1 MGGELYIN
9 IVSKDTSLENEIFDF
24 IVQSIDSLIDVFN
37 FFDENSLISTLNEK
51 RVVPFHSDLAFV
63 LTKSFEFNSMSGGIF
78 NICLGKE
85 SRKRKADGVV
95 DNDRIPNR
103 RNENSIQITPD
114 EITLIDSACD
124 LDLGGIAK
132 GYIIDKALEL
142 VIKRYG
148 DLISDVFLDARGDCV
163 TFGKGDKLIE
173 VENPFDSSISFS
185 KINLPSGAVI
195 TSGHNKQKFADGSH
209 IIGNYSD
216 ILTISLYS
224 PERKCFELDALGT
237 YLLQLHSSEVLEKIE
252 FDPYYSSI
260 ECLII
265 LENGDVFRSAFWN
278 DNT

>member
-9 IVSKDTSLENEIFDF
+9 IVSRDASLENEIFDF
-24 IVQSIDSLIDVFN
+24 ILQSIDSLIDVFN
-37 FFDENSLISTLNEK
+37 FFDEHSLISTLNDK
-51 RVVPFHSDLAFV
+51 RVVPFQSDLAFV
-63 LTKSFEFNSMSGGIF
+63 LTKSFEFNSFSDGAF

-85 SRKRKADGVV
+85 SRKRKSDGVV
-95 DNDRIPNR
+95 DHGVILTR
-103 RNENSIQITPD
+103 RNEDSIQITPD
-114 EITLIDSACD
+114 EITLVDSGCD

-132 GYIIDKALEL
+132 GYIIDRALEL
-142 VIKRYG
+142 AVKRYG
-148 DLISDVFLDARGDCV
+148 AVLSDAFLDARGDCV
-163 TFGKGDKLIE
+163 AFGKSDKMVE

-185 KINLPSGAVI
+185 KINLPSGAII
-195 TSGHNKQKFADGSH
+195 TSGHNKQRFADGSH
-209 IIGNYSD
+209 IICHYSD

-265 LENGDVFRSAFWN
+265 LENGDVFRSTFWN
-278 DNT
+278 DTV